1 MKRRSPR
8 LPLAAAALLLLAGAG
23 VPRAAHAQAATASAD
38 RQAAVDAVF
47 ERYDGTDRPGCAVGV
62 SEAGAIT
69 LERAYGMSN
78 LEHDVAN
85 TPISVFENG
94 SVSKQFTAA
103 ATILLALDGRIALDD
118 DIRTYFPEIPD
129 YGEPITVR
137 HLLNH
142 TSGLRD
148 WGSVAGIHGWPRT
161 TRVHDHRHAL
171 DIIARQQEL
180 NYPPGTHYS
189 YTNTGYNLQAML
201 IERVTGRPFAEFT
214 KERLFDP
221 LGMTRT
227 QWRDEYRRVVE
238 DRAIA
243 YRPVGGGAFY
253 MDMPFEQVHGNG
265 GLLTTVGD
273 LLRWTRNLETG
284 ELGGPDLLAEMHRQ
298 GVLDSGREI
307 SYASGLVVTNYRG
320 VPEVQH
326 GGATAGYRAFLTRFP
341 EQGVA
346 VAVLCNRADTNAGGL
361 AHDVADVWLAAV
373 VVEETDDAAPTPI
386 QVDPDALERLSG
398 TYRNTRFHDALRIE
412 VREDRLL
419 VDGRVP
425 MIPTA
430 PRAFVGAGRT
440 MVVDEAAPGTRPA
453 FITVDAAADTLR
465 FEPVQPFDPTPSE
478 LEAYTG
484 TWHSPEAEA
493 TYTIEVRDGGLVLV
507 DRYGRAR
514 PIQPAYLDTFEIGGN
529 VFRFIRDASGAIT
542 EMRWGQGR
550 VWSLRFEQVG

>member
-1 MKRRSPR
+1 MRIRVLTVVTAVGALMAGVAS
-8 LPLAAAALLLLAGAG
+8 PLAS
-23 VPRAAHAQAATASAD
+23 QTASAD
-38 RQAAVDAVF
+38 RQAAVDAIF
-47 ERYDGTDRPGCAVGV
+47 GRYAGTDMPGCAVGV
-62 SEAGAIT
+62 SEAGAIV
-69 LERAYGMSN
+69 LERAYGMAD
-78 LEHDVAN
+78 LEHAVAN

-103 ATILLALDGRIALDD
+103 ATILLALEGKIAFDD

-129 YGEPITVR
+129 YGKPVTIR

-161 TRVHDHRHAL
+161 TRVHDHRHVL
-171 DIIARQQEL
+171 DIIARQREL
-180 NYPPGTHYS
+180 NYPPGTYYS

-201 IERVTGRPFAEFT
+201 VERVTGRPFAEFT

-227 QWRDEYRRVVE
+227 EWRDEYRRVVE
-238 DRAIA
+238 DRSIA
-243 YRPVGGGAFY
+243 YRPAGGGEFL

-284 ELGGPDLLAEMHRQ
+284 EVGGPELLAEMHRQ
-298 GVLDSGREI
+298 GVLNSGRTI
-307 SYASGLVVTNYRG
+307 AYASGLTVGEYRG

-346 VAVLCNRADTNAGGL
+346 VAVLCNRADANSGGL
-361 AHDVADVWLAAV
+361 AHQVADLWLAGVAV
-373 VVEETDDAAPTPI
+373 DEEAVAPTPI
-386 QVDPDALERLSG
+386 AVAPDALERLAG
-398 TYRNTRFHDALRIE
+398 AYRDLRTNGVIRLG
-412 VREDRLL
+412 VRDGGL
-419 VDGRVP
+419 VVNGQVP
-425 MIPTA
+425 MIATGPTTFA
-430 PRAFVGAGRT
+430 VGGGT
-440 MVVDEAAPGTRPA
+440 VVFDGAASGSRPG
-453 FITVDAAADTLR
+453 FITVDQAADTVR
-465 FEPVQPFDPTPSE
+465 FEPADAFDPTSAE
-478 LEAYTG
+478 LETYTG

-493 TYTIEVRDGGLVLV
+493 TWTTEVRDGRLVLV
-507 DRYGRAR
+507 GRYGQAR
-514 PIQPAYLDTFEIGGN
+514 PVGPLYPDAFAAAGN
-529 VFRFIRDASGAIT
+529 VFRFSRDATGAIA

-550 VWSLRFEQVG
+550 VWSIRFERVR